1 MPLLSFLS
9 VLPVLGFVYTVC
21 FIAREERA
29 KLSQSVE
36 GPSEML
42 VRNVPIRQAPSLEKR
57 EIKWLSAT
65 EFRTLSCRQ
74 DDLILIALR
83 KKTETKPI
91 PFPESHVLYTEP
103 DRLMELLRWLPPSS
117 GAVLYGT
124 ANRLSSTISEV
135 RNITGSA
142 PIYLT
147 CESVE

>member
-9 VLPVLGFVYTVC
+9 VLPVLGFVYTIC

-29 KLSQSVE
+29 KFSQGE
-36 GPSEML
+36 EIPSGMPL
-42 VRNVPIRQAPSLEKR
+42 HDLPIRQAPLQGKR
-57 EIKWLSAT
+57 QIKWLSAK
-65 EFRTLSCRQ
+65 EFQAITGRS

-83 KKTETKPI
+83 KKTETRPI

-103 DRLMELLRWLPPSS
+103 DRLIELLHWLPPSS

-124 ANRLSSTISEV
+124 SNRLSSTLSEV
-135 RNITGSA
+135 RNLSGSA

-147 CESVE
+147 CERPE